1 MWMRFNDWLIEG
13 RRDLKIKEA
22 FFLTLGV
29 IGIALMCFLGSID
42 WIEWIW

>member
-1 MWMRFNDWLIEG
+1 MKIYDWLIEG

-29 IGIALMCFLGSID
+29 IGFALICFLGSID

>member
-1 MWMRFNDWLIEG
+1 MKIYDWLIEG

-42 WIEWIW
+42 WIELMW